1 MIAFFYKISHGFF
14 LSNRAMMDVTMRRK
28 CPSTSPAQL
37 TSALPPDLL
46 WHWADV
52 SLWNSMS
59 FVFLQLPVKQLHKVY
74 VQTQIGE
81 SSLELDHNRHQRHTD
96 ESTTA
101 GSSVEGGWCGHRWI
115 RNNFKT
121 IMSVMALPSRASARG
136 LRSIVWIISGQ
147 NWTLSPSEICINSP
161 NLSCRLNHER
171 VINWSSCIVAYILN

>member
-1 MIAFFYKISHGFF
+1 MIAFFHKISHGFF

-37 TSALPPDLL
+37 TSALTPNSL

-52 SLWNSMS
+52 SLRNSMS

-74 VQTQIGE
+74 LQTQISE
-81 SSLELDHNRHQRHTD
+81 SSLELDRNRHQSEQRHTD

-115 RNNFKT
+115 RNDFKT
-121 IMSVMALPSRASARG
+121 IMSVIALPSRASARG
-136 LRSIVWIISGQ
+136 LRSVVWIIRGQ
-147 NWTLSPSEICINSP
+147 KWTLSPSEICINSP
-161 NLSCRLNHER
+161 NLSW
-171 VINWSSCIVAYILN
+171 ITSA